1 MLRLLQGNAEQ
12 IPLADESVD
21 LTVTSPPYDDLRSYN
36 GYEFEFKSVA
46 SELFRVTKQ
55 SGVLVWVVGDA
66 IIDGSES
73 GTSFRQAL
81 YFKEIGFRLHD
92 TMIYQKNSPAAPDSN
107 RYFQIFEYMFVF
119 SKGQIKT
126 FNPIE
131 DRKNKW
137 PGSWGTRT
145 MRGKDGI
152 LIPKGKFVQT
162 KQYGVR
168 FNIWRYNTGKG
179 FTTKDIIAFGH
190 PAIFPEKLASDHIRS
205 WSNPGDLVFDPMC
218 GSGTTLKMAKQL
230 GRNGIG
236 MDISRKYAELSA
248 KRLIGVQLPM
258 FEEMT

>member
-1 MLRLLQGNAEQ
+1 MNEIILGDCIKVMR
-12 IPLADESVD
+12 DFKDDFVD
-21 LTVTSPPYDDLRSYN
+21 LTITSPPYDNLRSYN
-36 GYEFEFKSVA
+36 GFVFDFEGIA
-46 SELFRVTKQ
+46 DELFRVTKQ
-55 SGVLVWVVGDA
+55 GGVLVWVVGDA

-107 RYFQIFEYMFVF
+107 RYFQIFEYIFVF
-119 SKGQIKT
+119 SKGRPKT

-179 FTTKDIIAFGH
+179 FTTKDIIAFDH
-190 PAIFPEKLASDHIRS
+190 PAIFPEKLASDHILS
-205 WSNPGDLVFDPMC
+205 WSNPGDMVFDPMC
-218 GSGTTLKMAKQL
+218 GSGTTLKMAKETN
-230 GRNGIG
+230 RNWIGI
-236 MDISRKYAELSA
+236 DVSEEYVKLSRK
-248 KRLIGVQLPM
+248 RLEATQSPLFV
-258 FEEMT
+258 